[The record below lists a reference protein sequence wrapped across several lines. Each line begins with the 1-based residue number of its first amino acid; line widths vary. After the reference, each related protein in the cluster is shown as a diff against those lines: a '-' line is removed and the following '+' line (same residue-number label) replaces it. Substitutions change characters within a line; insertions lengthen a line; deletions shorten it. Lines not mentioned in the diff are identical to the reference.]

1 MVSVAG
7 LTVAV
12 LFQFTVA
19 REATDITGSNIGK
32 WQEVSIHGRA

>member
-19 REATDITGSNIGK
+19 REATDQIIIRYHLPRK
-32 WQEVSIHGRA
+32 VSIHGRA